1 MIHYVSTRGQ
11 AGPRSF
17 EEVLL
22 AGLAEDG
29 GLFVPEAGPRSRP
42 GTCAAWRGSTTRR

>member
-1 MIHYVSTRGQ
+1 MAHVSTRGG
-11 AGPRSF
+11 AGRRGF

-29 GLFVPEAGPRSRP
+29 GLFLPEQWPRFSRE
-42 GTCAAWRGSTTRR
+42 ALA